1 MGEVYRARDTRLRRE
16 VAIKVLPQHVMSD
29 PSKRQR
35 FEREA
40 QAIAALNHPNIC
52 ALFDVGSQDDTE
64 FLVMEY
70 LEGDTLEKRLV
81 RGHLPLEQAVRYAIE
96 IAGAL
101 DHAHRHGIVHRDLK
115 PTNIVL
121 TEAGAK
127 LLDFGLAK
135 WSEREPVLW
144 GPGAAGDLPE
154 TQSLTSEGTILGT
167 LQYMSPEQ
175 VEGKDADARADLFSF
190 GAIAYEM
197 VTGRRAFNGGSHAGL
212 IAAILTSEPVPMTTL
227 EPLVPPALDRIV
239 KKCLAKDP
247 DVRWQSARDLLDGL
261 KWAAESA
268 SLGVVPADSA
278 RQSSRDVRAKRRTR
292 IAWLT
297 TAVVAAIAAVTTL
310 ALVFMPSARVSTD
323 QRTVRFIVS
332 APEGTTFDESS
343 AFIAVSPD
351 GRSLAFNATSSSTGE
366 GALWVRS
373 LESPAARQILG
384 TDGARQPFWSPDSR
398 FIGLLSAGQA
408 LRKID
413 SQGGPAQTLVDAP
426 GAYTATW
433 NREGTVVFM
442 LAPNRGSGLYQIPA
456 SGGAAVP
463 VTTLDQTR
471 GETAHAWPQFLPDGR
486 HFLYTAHS
494 RQTEHHGVVYVGSL
508 DSGDRVRLFKADSRA
523 EYAWPGFLL
532 YVQGSAFV
540 SDLILGGTLVAH
552 PFDAAKLRVTG
563 DPVRIVGRVDLSRD
577 FSRGAFSLSQ
587 TGVLAYRPV
596 AEAQLDWHDRSGRR
610 LQSIGAAANSALS
623 PDGKRLAV
631 ARVNPDTGAS
641 NIWLMDVAGG
651 TAAQF
656 TFGTVLDDMP
666 LWSPDG
672 SRIVFR
678 SDRGQGTAM
687 YQKASSGGAEEMLL
701 TPEGG
706 SPESS
711 LQPLAWSGDGLSLV
725 YGKSSPTTNLDLWI
739 LPLSG
744 DRRPVPL
751 FQEEFSEWEGQT
763 SPDGRWIA
771 YVSTETGQ
779 SEVYVR
785 PFPSGGGKWKI
796 SAAGGTQPAWRRD
809 GKEVFY
815 LAQDGRLMAVDV
827 RAGSTF
833 DPGRPSALFQTRMS
847 PLLNRPGS
855 RRNQYLVTADGQR
868 FLIHQPPEGRPSSL
882 PITVVV
888 NWAAALT
895 P

>member
-1 MGEVYRARDTRLRRE
+1 
-16 VAIKVLPQHVMSD
+16 
-29 PSKRQR
+29 
-35 FEREA
+35 
-40 QAIAALNHPNIC
+40 
-52 ALFDVGSQDDTE
+52 
-64 FLVMEY
+64 
-70 LEGDTLEKRLV
+70 
-81 RGHLPLEQAVRYAIE
+81 
-96 IAGAL
+96 
-101 DHAHRHGIVHRDLK
+101 LK

-197 VTGRRAFNGGSHAGL
+197 VTGRRAFTGGSHAGL

-227 EPLVPPALDRIV
+227 EPLVSPALERIV
-239 KKCLAKDP
+239 KKCLAKNP

-261 KWAAESA
+261 KWAAEST
-268 SLGVVPADSA
+268 SLGVVPMDSA
-278 RQSSRDVRAKRRTR
+278 RRLGDIRTTRRVRV
-292 IAWLT
+292 AWLAA
-297 TAVVAAIAAVTTL
+297 AVVAMIAAVTAL
-310 ALVFMPSARVSTD
+310 AVVNAPWARVSTN
-323 QRTVRFIVS
+323 QQTVRFVVS
-332 APEGTTFDESS
+332 PPDGTTFDESS

-351 GRSLAFNATSSSTGE
+351 GRSLAFTATSSSTE
-366 GALWVRS
+366 GVLWVRS

-398 FIGLLSAGQA
+398 FIGFLPAAGQG
-408 LRKID
+408 LMKIG
-413 SQGGPAQTLVDAP
+413 SQGGLAQTLVDAA

-433 NREGTVVFM
+433 NGEGTVVFM
-442 LAPNRGSGLYQIPA
+442 LAPNRGGGLYQIPA

-471 GETAHAWPQFLPDGR
+471 GETHHAWPQFLPDGR

-494 RQTEHHGVVYVGSL
+494 RQTEQDGVVYVGSL
-508 DSGDRVRLFKADSRA
+508 GSGERVQLVKADSRA
-523 EYAWPGFLL
+523 EYASPGFLL
-532 YVQGSAFV
+532 YVRGSAAV
-540 SDLILGGTLVAH
+540 SNQIRGGTLVAQ
-552 PFDAAKLRVTG
+552 PFDAANLRVTG
-563 DPVRIVGRVDLSRD
+563 DPVRIAGRIDLTYD
-577 FSRGAFSLSQ
+577 FGRGAFSLSQ

-596 AEAQLDWHDRSGRR
+596 TVAQLEWHDRRGTR
-610 LQSIGAAANSALS
+610 LQSIGAAANPAFS

-631 ARVNPDTGAS
+631 ARVDPDTGAS

-651 TAAQF
+651 SAAQF

-815 LAQDGRLMAVDV
+815 LAQDGKLMAVDV

-833 DPGRPSALFQTRMS
+833 DHGRPSALFQTRMS

-855 RRNQYLVTADGQR
+855 RRNQYVVTADGQR